1 MLVGVGG
8 TLAAHI
14 STVRKSRYILILAID
29 DEYNVYLVPSTAER
43 MLEKSLTTPSDVI
56 IYDLEDSVPPS
67 PADKTSARARL
78 AHFLSVHYIFH
89 LRKTGMLLM
98 FATPSRIAPVPFRL
112 QNGLQ

>member
-14 STVRKSRYILILAID
+14 STVRELRYVSKFDID
-29 DEYNVYLVPSTAER
+29 DEDNVYSVPSTAER

-98 FATPSRIAPVPFRL
+98 FATSSRIAPVPFRL